1 MHCCFFGN
9 SFHFSVL
16 KRGVAGLKNQTKPNQ
31 SSVPCFH
38 CSQIPQGLKDTLAW
52 QLAQSKA
59 EQTPDKQRALG
70 METEK
75 PGSMKW
81 EN

>member
-9 SFHFSVL
+9 SFHFSIL
-16 KRGVAGLKNQTKPNQ
+16 KRGVAGLKKQTKPELCALFPLQPN
-31 SSVPCFH
+31 ST
-38 CSQIPQGLKDTLAW
+38 GLKDTLAW

-59 EQTPDKQRALG
+59 EQTPDKQRGLG